1 MSFCINIISSIYIM
15 TGFIRL
21 LSNRMKTRYYITLC
35 LLLFIIYTFFD
46 PYFGQ
51 WITFWGIPSCC
62 CIIYFGC
69 DRRLLDVILSLTGY
83 LIAVILNHI
92 FYITMSL
99 FGLPLLFLQNTAA
112 YNILCSLF
120 LTIITALVLSI
131 VKKRFLRPRLAILM
145 TCQDRLLR
153 LFLTVLLIG
162 IGLIALN
169 FVYGE
174 SVSYPTEVLS
184 MTGLIASVF
193 TLSAVLIFYSMYD
206 ILKQNHE
213 LTLQQAQMEIMQD
226 YMKHIESLYDEVR
239 SFRHDYKNILSSMQ
253 CYIDADDTDALRTYF
268 YGTILPGAKTLSD
281 RGFSLGRLRLVDDP
295 AVKSILYTKF
305 ISILNHRLSF
315 TLELTEPVPPVSMD
329 SLTLCRILGILL
341 DNAAEA
347 AIESEKKQI
356 LFAIICEETQISFL
370 TENSTHPLPV
380 PLSQLEEQGYTT
392 KPGHDGLGLAV
403 LKNLLDP
410 LPQASLYTECRDGVF
425 RQTLTVQKG

>member
-1 MSFCINIISSIYIM
+1 M

-21 LSNRMKTRYYITLC
+21 LSNRMKTRYYMALF

-51 WITFWGIPSCC
+51 WMTFWGIPSCC

-69 DRRLLDVILSLTGY
+69 DKRLLDVILSLTGY
-83 LIAVILNHI
+83 LITVILNHI
-92 FYITMSL
+92 FYIAMSL
-99 FGLPLLFLQNTAA
+99 LGLPLLFIRDTAI
-112 YNILCSLF
+112 YNIISSLF

-193 TLSAVLIFYSMYD
+193 TLSAVLIFYSMYG
-206 ILKQNHE
+206 ILKQNHD
-213 LTLQQAQMEIMQD
+213 LTLQQTQMEIMQD
-226 YMKHIESLYDEVR
+226 YMKHMESLYDEVR

-281 RGFSLGRLRLVDDP
+281 SSFSLGRLRLVDDL

-315 TLELTEPVPPVSMD
+315 TLELTETVPPVSMD

-341 DNAAEA
+341 DNAVEA
-347 AIESEKKQI
+347 AIESDEKRI
-356 LFAIICEETQISFL
+356 LFAIICEERQISFL
-370 TENSTHPLPV
+370 TENSTQPLPV

-403 LKNLLDP
+403 LKSLLDP
-410 LPQASLYTECRDGVF
+410 LPQASLHTEYLDGVF
-425 RQTLTVQKG
+425 RQTLIIQKG

>member
-21 LSNRMKTRYYITLC
+21 LSNRMKTRYYMALF

-51 WITFWGIPSCC
+51 WMTFWGIPSCC

-69 DRRLLDVILSLTGY
+69 DKRLLDVILSLTGY
-83 LIAVILNHI
+83 LITVILNHI

-131 VKKRFLRPRLAILM
+131 VKKRFLHPRLTILM

-193 TLSAVLIFYSMYD
+193 TLSAVLIFYSMYG
-206 ILKQNHE
+206 ILKQNHD
-213 LTLQQAQMEIMQD
+213 LTLQQTQMEIMQD
-226 YMKHIESLYDEVR
+226 YMKHMESLYDEVR

-253 CYIDADDTDALRTYF
+253 CYIDADDIDALRTYF

-281 RGFSLGRLRLVDDP
+281 SGFSLGRLRLIDDP

-305 ISILNHRLSF
+305 ISILNHGLSF
-315 TLELTEPVPPVSMD
+315 TLELTEPVPPVPMD

-347 AIESEKKQI
+347 AMESAEKRI
-356 LFAIICEETQISFL
+356 LFAIICEERQISFL
-370 TENSTHPLPV
+370 TENSTQPLPV

-392 KPGHDGLGLAV
+392 KPGHGGLGLAV
-403 LKNLLDP
+403 LKSLLDP
-410 LPQASLYTECRDGVF
+410 LPQASLHTEYLDGVF
-425 RQTLTVQKG
+425 RQTLIIQKG

>member
-1 MSFCINIISSIYIM
+1 M
-15 TGFIRL
+15 TGFIHL
-21 LSNRMKTRYYITLC
+21 LSKRMKTHYYIALC

-46 PYFGQ
+46 PYFGE
-51 WITFWGIPSCC
+51 WITFLRIHSCC

-92 FYITMSL
+92 FYIVMSL
-99 FGLPLLFLQNTAA
+99 LGLPLLFICDTAI
-112 YNILCSLF
+112 YNIISSLF
-120 LTIITALVLSI
+120 LTITTALVLSV

-145 TCQDRLLR
+145 TCHDRFLR

-162 IGLIALN
+162 IELIALN

-193 TLSAVLIFYSMYD
+193 TLSAVLIFYSMYG

-213 LTLQQAQMEIMQD
+213 LTLQQAQMESMQD
-226 YMKHIESLYDEVR
+226 YMKHIESLYDEIR

-253 CYIDADDTDALRTYF
+253 CYIDADDIDALRIYF
-268 YGTILPGAKTLSD
+268 YETILPGAGTLSNS
-281 RGFSLGRLRLVDDP
+281 GFFLGRLRLVDDL

-305 ISILNHRLSF
+305 IYILNHRLSF
-315 TLELTEPVPPVSMD
+315 TLELTEPVPPVFMD

-341 DNAAEA
+341 DNATEA
-347 AIESEKKQI
+347 AIESEEKRI
-356 LFAIICEETQISFL
+356 LFAIICEEKQISFL
-370 TENSTHPLPV
+370 TENSTQPLSV

-403 LKNLLDP
+403 LKSLLDP
-410 LPQASLYTECRDGVF
+410 LFQASLYTECHDGIF
-425 RQTLTVQKG
+425 RQTLNIQKG